1 MFQVNCVCVC
11 VCFVPFWSHWW
22 TCLWGVWLVVPWL
35 RTVWASHWS
44 DWTPACSQM
53 GWSQTGCRHSW
64 KKSGVNI
71 LTTNN
76 KNKIKHT
83 IRQQIGESLEIQDCL
98 KVSRQPSFLLN
109 FFRWSG
115 SPGFLKT
122 IQSFPLNIGWF
133 FPSFSVLFRGMFF
146 CGLIYKDIIDFFS
159 FIYKKRSQRIKEV
172 SGKKLSIAESH
183 VLINRKNYSLT
194 VERRSHEG
202 KQGEKAEA
210 WTENQQ
216 QQQQV

>member
-1 MFQVNCVCVC
+1 MC

-83 IRQQIGESLEIQDCL
+83 IRQQIGESLEIQYCL

-109 FFRWSG
+109 FLGGLILQAFWRPFKVFLWTLA
-115 SPGFLKT
+115 GFST
-122 IQSFPLNIGWF
+122 HFQSFSEECF
-133 FPSFSVLFRGMFF
+133 FAAW
-146 CGLIYKDIIDFFS
+146 Y
-159 FIYKKRSQRIKEV
+159 IK
-172 SGKKLSIAESH
+172 
-183 VLINRKNYSLT
+183 T
-194 VERRSHEG
+194 
-202 KQGEKAEA
+202 
-210 WTENQQ
+210 
-216 QQQQV
+216 